1 MKKFILGLGV
11 LSFTLLSI
19 GSASAAVSYTIGL
32 KVDDVSNYEAFAV
45 GDVRCADSSGGTIL
59 GGTTYGVD
67 VTAGCDVVNG
77 AGFLVVDV
85 LPDQEST
92 FQLGVDSLLLTVD
105 GTDGGEAFAGTI
117 RLTLVDPQL
126 YYPISGNLKA
136 GPDDRFG
143 DFLFA
148 DLGGGVYEG
157 SFNTCTEWNITNTV
171 CTGDNKGIS
180 NVEVTFGT
188 VVPVPAA
195 AWLFGSALLGLAGLK
210 RKQR

>member
-157 SFNTCTEWNITNTV
+157 TFDTCTFE
-171 CTGDNKGIS
+171 GDTCKGIS
-180 NVEVTFGT
+180 NVEITFT
-188 VVPVPAA
+188 DVSEVPVPAA

-210 RKQR
+210 RKQS